1 MHDGLTLERRS
12 IPTAVVCTEPFIPT
26 AKAMAR
32 VQGVPDYPF
41 ITLPHPLG
49 SLTRDE
55 VRQRAEAA
63 LPGIIELLLAK

>member
-1 MHDGLTLERRS
+1 MPAAA
-12 IPTAVVCTEPFIPT
+12 ICTEPFIPT

-32 VQGVPDYPF
+32 IQGVPDYPF

-55 VRQRAEAA
+55 VRERAEAA
-63 LPGIIELLLAK
+63 LPRIIEMLLAK

>member
-1 MHDGLTLERRS
+1 M
-12 IPTAVVCTEPFIPT
+12 VVCTEPFVPT

-32 VQGVPDYPF
+32 IQGIPDYPF

-49 SLTRDE
+49 SLTREE
-55 VRQRAEAA
+55 VKARAASA

>member
-1 MHDGLTLERRS
+1 
-12 IPTAVVCTEPFIPT
+12 
-26 AKAMAR
+26 MAR